1 MKIIYIAS
9 GAANMYCGSCMHDNA
24 LAAALKAAGEDV
36 SLFPLYT
43 PMRLDEEN
51 VGERQIFCGGIKAYL
66 LQKYPRPFFGRDL
79 LLRAAGSQAILR
91 LMPHFDIGSA
101 VDPVANSQL
110 TISMLK
116 GEDGNQRELLQELV
130 SWIRSSYQPDIVHIT
145 NTLLIGVAREFK
157 RSLQVPITCGLHGED
172 IFLEGMPQPYQSEAL
187 SLIRERGQYVDRF
200 LAISSYYA
208 EMFSGWVG
216 LDRSKIH
223 VVWPG
228 IALNDYRNMAAK
240 EPVSHPLTIGYLAR
254 FVPEKGLH
262 LLVDAFIHLYR
273 SGEFPDLQLIAGGYQ
288 SRAYKTYI
296 DGIRKTI
303 KQNGLEH
310 RIKLLG
316 TLERAAKLNFFSQ
329 INVFSVPA
337 TYRELKGISIL
348 EALASGVPAPTSA
361 EPVTITFLHTN
372 DVYELL
378 PIKGRGGFAELMTVL
393 KQERAKAEK
402 RAGRVASEGR
412 IVCLVAGDGRS
423 GAMLELN
430 SETDF
435 VSRND
440 RLSPCPARFPIPTS
454 PPYNQGP
461 VSCEP

>member
-51 VGERQIFCGGIKAYL
+51 VGERQIFFGGIKAYL
-66 LQKYPRPFFGRDL
+66 MQKYPRPFFGRDL
-79 LLRAAGSQAILR
+79 LLRVAGSQAILR

-130 SWIRSSYQPDIVHIT
+130 AWIKSTYQPDVIHIT

-172 IFLEGMPQPYQSEAL
+172 IFLEGMPQPYQDEAL
-187 SLIRERGQYVDRF
+187 SLIRDRARYVDRF
-200 LAISSYYA
+200 LAISTYYA
-208 EMFSGWVG
+208 EMFSNWVG
-216 LDRSKIH
+216 LDRSKID

-228 IALNDYRNMAAK
+228 IALNDYRNIPAGQFT
-240 EPVSHPLTIGYLAR
+240 PRPLTIGFLAR

-262 LLVDAFIHLYR
+262 LLVDAFIRLYR
-273 SGEFPDLQLIAGGYQ
+273 SGEFPNLRLVAGGYL
-288 SRAYKTYI
+288 SRAYQTYV
-296 DGIRKTI
+296 DVIRKTI
-303 KQNGLEH
+303 ESNGLGD

-316 TLERAAKLNFFSQ
+316 TLERAEKLNFFRG
-329 INVFSVPA
+329 IDVFSVPA
-337 TYRELKGISIL
+337 TYREPKGISIL
-348 EALASGVPAPTSA
+348 EALAAGVPVVQPDHGAYPEWVNATQGGLLHRPHDSADLAEKLAFLLRNADLRQRMGQRAQQAAWEKFSA
-361 EPVTITFLHTN
+361 ERMAAATLEVFKQLCS
-372 DVYELL
+372 ER
-378 PIKGRGGFAELMTVL
+378 IK
-393 KQERAKAEK
+393 
-402 RAGRVASEGR
+402 
-412 IVCLVAGDGRS
+412 
-423 GAMLELN
+423 
-430 SETDF
+430 
-435 VSRND
+435 
-440 RLSPCPARFPIPTS
+440 SPLDAFS
-454 PPYNQGP
+454 
-461 VSCEP
+461 SLA